1 MPLSR
6 FLPRRYSTRLMAMAL
21 ISGLIPI
28 IIFALLMKLFAD
40 RFPIETDLA
49 IQQGQ
54 EEQWQRS
61 RAVLRQMAQDYIRTK
76 ALDVALQLE
85 LYLHAHPEM
94 TVQDLQNDPGFREI
108 AVQPVG
114 KTGYTTVQDS
124 ETGINRFHK
133 NPGIENLD
141 LHSLADRLPEFRAI
155 MKASLGGKYSHG
167 YYRWKEADGEMR
179 DKVMYIAP
187 LAEKTADGV
196 RFGVAATTYID
207 EFTRSIEAAQDVSR
221 STTRYLMIT
230 LNRLIQ
236 SFTRMGLLFMGLGIV
251 LVSALS
257 LWVGI
262 YFSRAITG
270 LRRATRAVNQG
281 NFDARVSPAMSG
293 DVGEL
298 IEDFNRMVGYL
309 ATTTVKKEQL
319 EISEEKLRAINAEL
333 LQSEEKYRTILE
345 TIEDGYYEVDLAGNH
360 TFFNDALLRI
370 LGFSRDEFTGMNY
383 RCYTAPEN
391 VEKVYQAFNQ
401 VYRTGKPGKGF
412 DWEITTRNGTKT
424 HWEVSISL
432 IRDSEGQPI
441 GFRGIVRDITEKKRA
456 EESLRESGKK
466 YKILTESSLT
476 GIFIHQDGK
485 YVFVNDRFAQIHGYK
500 SEELLV
506 KDYLTLI
513 HPDERGAVKQRASK
527 RLKGKAVPQR
537 YEIKRLR
544 KDGKTIWCEI
554 MVTLIQYSGRPAIM
568 GNIIDITERE
578 QAKADLLYLKEYN
591 EKIVASIPSSLL
603 VLDRNL
609 NIKSVNRTYL
619 ETGGIKDEDVVGKN
633 IKEVFPHHIL
643 KEGGLLHALEEV
655 MATRETRS
663 LYEVKHTSS
672 DHPEKIL
679 NITVSGLRRAEE
691 EEEEEEELILVI
703 EDITER
709 ARMRE
714 EIRKSRDFM
723 DTIFKTSVDMVVTTD
738 ERGIMTFVN
747 RAMERIAGY
756 KEEELVGRH
765 VSELYDRG
773 RERGKDMMDILTSGQ
788 ALKNYRLGL
797 LAKQGREIPVSISG
811 SLLKDSQGRVIGTFG
826 FLRDVSRLVEAEEEI
841 RKKNEELE
849 NFVYVVSHD
858 LKSPIV
864 SMQGFSSM
872 LLNEYREKL
881 GDEGG
886 RYIERIRANASRMEV
901 LISDLLA
908 LSRVGRVVG
917 AFKDVSSLDIVNRV
931 CNGLESR
938 MEENRIEVFIGDNL
952 PTIRCDGD
960 RIYQVFENLIIN
972 AVKFTGDVEKPR
984 IEIGYEEREGFHRF
998 YVRDNGIGIDKKYHR
1013 KIFEIFQRLKE
1024 IEDEK
1029 GTGIGLVIVERI
1041 VKNHGG
1047 KVWVESQKG
1056 EGATFCFTLPRQSG
1070 HAE

>member
-6 FLPRRYSTRLMAMAL
+6 FLPRKYSTRLMAMAL
-21 ISGLIPI
+21 VSGLIPI
-28 IIFALLMKLFAD
+28 IIFALLMYIFAG

-49 IQQGQ
+49 IQRGQ

-61 RAVLRQMAQDYIRTK
+61 GAVLRQMAENYISTK

-85 LYLHAHPEM
+85 LYLEAHPGM
-94 TVQDLQNDPGFREI
+94 TVEELQNDPKFREV

-114 KTGYTTVQDS
+114 RTGYTTVQDS

-141 LHSLADRLPEFRAI
+141 LHSLADSLPGFWAI
-155 MKASLGGKYSHG
+155 MEASLGGKYSHG
-167 YYRWKEADGEMR
+167 YYRWKETDGEMR
-179 DKVMYIAP
+179 DKFMYIAP

-196 RFGVAATTYID
+196 RFGVAATSYID
-207 EFTRSIEAAQDVSR
+207 EFTRSIQAAQDVSR

-236 SFTRMGLLFMGLGIV
+236 SFTYMGLLFMGLGIV
-251 LVSALS
+251 LVSGLS

-270 LRRATRAVNQG
+270 LRQATRAVNQG
-281 NFDARVSPAMSG
+281 DFDARVKPAMSG

-345 TIEDGYYEVDLAGNH
+345 SIEDGYYEVDIAGNF
-360 TFFNDALLRI
+360 TFFNDS
-370 LGFSRDEFTGMNY
+370 FSKIVGYSEDELMGVNF
-383 RCYTAPEN
+383 RQYTTPEDTK
-391 VEKVYQAFNQ
+391 KVYQAFNQ
-401 VYRTGKPGKGF
+401 VFATGKPLKGF
-412 DWEITTRNGTKT
+412 DWEFIRKHGSKI
-424 HWEVSISL
+424 HIEVSVSL
-432 IRDSEGQPI
+432 ISGSEGQPI
-441 GFRGIVRDITEKKRA
+441 GFRGIVRDITERERA
-456 EESLRESGKK
+456 KETLR
-466 YKILTESSLT
+466 
-476 GIFIHQDGK
+476 
-485 YVFVNDRFAQIHGYK
+485 
-500 SEELLV
+500 
-506 KDYLTLI
+506 
-513 HPDERGAVKQRASK
+513 
-527 RLKGKAVPQR
+527 
-537 YEIKRLR
+537 
-544 KDGKTIWCEI
+544 
-554 MVTLIQYSGRPAIM
+554 
-568 GNIIDITERE
+568 
-578 QAKADLLYLKEYN
+578 YLKEYN

-619 ETGGIKDEDVVGKN
+619 EIGGIEDEDVVGKN
-633 IKEVFPHHIL
+633 IKEVFPDQLL
-643 KEGGLLHALEEV
+643 KDGRLLEAFEEV

-663 LYEVKHTSS
+663 LYEVKHASS

-881 GDEGG
+881 GEEGG

-908 LSRVGRVVG
+908 LSRLGRVVG

-931 CNGLESR
+931 CNGLKSR
-938 MEENRIEVFIGDNL
+938 LEENRIEVFIGDNL

-960 RIYQVFENLIIN
+960 RIYQVFENLVVN
-972 AVKFTGDVEKPR
+972 AVKFTGGAEEPK
-984 IEIGYEEREGFHRF
+984 IEIGYEEKGEFHQF
-998 YVRDNGIGIDKKYHR
+998 YVRDNGIGIDPKYHR

-1024 IEDEK
+1024 VEDEE

>member
-6 FLPRRYSTRLMAMAL
+6 FLPRKYSTRLMAMAL
-21 ISGLIPI
+21 VSGLIPI
-28 IIFALLMKLFAD
+28 IIFALLMYIFAG

-49 IQQGQ
+49 IQRGQ

-61 RAVLRQMAQDYIRTK
+61 GAVLRQMAENYISTK

-85 LYLHAHPEM
+85 LYLEAHPGM
-94 TVQDLQNDPGFREI
+94 TVEELQNDPKFREV

-114 KTGYTTVQDS
+114 RTGYTTVQDS

-141 LHSLADRLPEFRAI
+141 LHSLADSLPGFWAI
-155 MKASLGGKYSHG
+155 MEASLGGKYSHG
-167 YYRWKEADGEMR
+167 YYRWKETDGEMR
-179 DKVMYIAP
+179 DKFMYIAP

-196 RFGVAATTYID
+196 RFGVAATSYID
-207 EFTRSIEAAQDVSR
+207 EFTRSIQAAQDVSR

-236 SFTRMGLLFMGLGIV
+236 SFTYMGLLFMGLGIV
-251 LVSALS
+251 LVSGLS

-270 LRRATRAVNQG
+270 LRQATRSVNQG

-298 IEDFNRMVGYL
+298 IEDFNRMVGSL

-345 TIEDGYYEVDLAGNH
+345 SIEDGYYEVDIAGNF
-360 TFFNDALLRI
+360 TFFNDS
-370 LGFSRDEFTGMNY
+370 FSKIVGYSEDELMGVNF
-383 RCYTAPEN
+383 RQYTTPEDTK
-391 VEKVYQAFNQ
+391 KVYQAFNQ
-401 VYRTGKPGKGF
+401 VFATGKPLKGF
-412 DWEITTRNGTKT
+412 DWEFIRKHGSKI
-424 HWEVSISL
+424 HIEVSVSL
-432 IRDSEGQPI
+432 ISGSEGQPI
-441 GFRGIVRDITEKKRA
+441 GFRGIVRDITERERA
-456 EESLRESGKK
+456 KETLR
-466 YKILTESSLT
+466 
-476 GIFIHQDGK
+476 
-485 YVFVNDRFAQIHGYK
+485 
-500 SEELLV
+500 
-506 KDYLTLI
+506 
-513 HPDERGAVKQRASK
+513 
-527 RLKGKAVPQR
+527 
-537 YEIKRLR
+537 
-544 KDGKTIWCEI
+544 
-554 MVTLIQYSGRPAIM
+554 
-568 GNIIDITERE
+568 
-578 QAKADLLYLKEYN
+578 YLKEYN

-619 ETGGIKDEDVVGKN
+619 EIGGIEDEDVVGKN
-633 IKEVFPHHIL
+633 IKEVFPDQLL
-643 KEGGLLHALEEV
+643 KDGRLLEAFEEV

-663 LYEVKHTSS
+663 LYEVKHASS

-679 NITVSGLRRAEE
+679 NITVSGLRRAEEE

-881 GDEGG
+881 GEEGG

-917 AFKDVSSLDIVNRV
+917 AFKDASSLDIVNRV
-931 CNGLESR
+931 CNGLKSR
-938 MEENRIEVFIGDNL
+938 LEENRIEVFIGDNL

-960 RIYQVFENLIIN
+960 RIYQVFENLVVN
-972 AVKFTGDVEKPR
+972 AIKFVGDNEKPK
-984 IEIGYEEREGFHRF
+984 IEIGYEEKEEFHQF
-998 YVRDNGIGIDKKYHR
+998 YVRDNGIGIDPKYHR

-1024 IEDEK
+1024 VEDEE